1 MKKGDL
7 TYRAISISIACM
19 LKIRLQRIGRKN
31 SPHFRVVVVDHRES
45 PKTGNFVEVIGSYEP
60 KLGNFIVKADRVLH
74 WMSHGALPSDTM
86 HNFLV
91 EKKIID
97 GKKRNVL
104 PKKSPIKKEEPAKA
118 EAPAAPTPAPVATPA
133 PEEIPAEV
141 PAVEEAPVVEAPAV
155 EVVAE
160 APAQAEVVAEAPAEE
175 APAA

>member
-1 MKKGDL
+1 
-7 TYRAISISIACM
+7 M

-31 SPHFRVVVVDHRES
+31 SPHFRVVVVDHREG

-60 KLGNFIVKADRVLH
+60 KLGNFEIKADRVKH

-91 EKKIID
+91 EKKVIE

-104 PKKSPIKKEEPAKA
+104 SKKSPIKKDEPVKA
-118 EAPAAPTPAPVATPA
+118 EAPVAPTPAPAPVA
-133 PEEIPAEV
+133 EAE
-141 PAVEEAPVVEAPAV
+141 AVVEVPVVEAPA

-160 APAQAEVVAEAPAEE
+160 TPAEVVAEAPAEE
-175 APAA
+175 TPAA

>member
-1 MKKGDL
+1 MHRDISL

-60 KLGNFIVKADRVLH
+60 KLGNFVVKADRVLH

-91 EKKIID
+91 EKKIIV
-97 GKKRNVL
+97 GKKINVL
-104 PKKSPIKKEEPAKA
+104 PKKSPIKKDEPAKV
-118 EAPAAPTPAPVATPA
+118 EAPATPAPAPVATPA

-141 PAVEEAPVVEAPAV
+141 PVVEEVPVEAQA

-160 APAQAEVVAEAPAEE
+160 TPVEAEAVAEAPAEE